1 MRKITLE
8 FKKYPGLLW
17 QHLLPEIQTAPLK
30 CRCYTKNEGEIFRQ
44 GFQNND
50 PCKKPTL
57 SVRSLGQ
64 ALTFLLTSVSRHRS
78 RIREFGM
85 MVNTTLFLR
94 LFLRCL
100 DSTVSRRLLSIY
112 SSAEEIRGFHLTAG
126 VFSSAPFC
134 VLSALHRTDYTLV

>member
-1 MRKITLE
+1 
-8 FKKYPGLLW
+8 
-17 QHLLPEIQTAPLK
+17 
-30 CRCYTKNEGEIFRQ
+30 
-44 GFQNND
+44 
-50 PCKKPTL
+50 
-57 SVRSLGQ
+57 
-64 ALTFLLTSVSRHRS
+64 
-78 RIREFGM
+78 M

-134 VLSALHRTDYTLV
+134 VLSALHRTDYTLVKQVPDAFFPLHTQQIQLLLQSLSEHTTFFVILAKDGEHNRQLFTEIMCQESQGERYRKQWSEVTEVHSHTPRSCLQ